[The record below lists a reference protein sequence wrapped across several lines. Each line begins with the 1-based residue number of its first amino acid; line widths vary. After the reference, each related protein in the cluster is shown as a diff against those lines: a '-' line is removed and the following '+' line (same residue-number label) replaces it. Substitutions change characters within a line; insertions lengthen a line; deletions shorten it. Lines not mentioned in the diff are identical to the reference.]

1 MCVCVCV
8 FDEVETGALNAA
20 GWRKVNRKQKV
31 PMEEVCDI
39 CQDLG
44 WAADSATPPS
54 LPLRRLRVTHRAA
67 VAKVVTTR

>member
-1 MCVCVCV
+1 MCV

-44 WAADSATPPS
+44 WAAIQPPHPS
-54 LPLRRLRVTHRAA
+54 PQPPLRGLRVTHRAA
-67 VAKVVTTR
+67 VAKVVTTW